1 VTAWPTEAGFADEE
15 SDVVVL
21 AVVGRVV
28 VVVDLVVVLVVD
40 VAFRFSSSMDHQW
53 EVVEAVSTTLM

>member
-21 AVVGRVV
+21 AMVGRVV
-28 VVVDLVVVLVVD
+28 VVVVLVVD
-40 VAFRFSSSMDHQW
+40 VVFRFSSSMDHQW